1 MSLISYS
8 IKFTLLCNMSNMF
21 LSEKDLVNF
30 KQLESSQNSV
40 ANSIRLLYLEVAKNQ
55 YLCFTNLTQKKTI
68 QLHMEMQPQATNSAI
83 ADAAVIADN
92 AGQTVAPCS
101 IPDMQNNFW
110 LKCPTLLQT
119 ESKSCLMYL

>member
-1 MSLISYS
+1 
-8 IKFTLLCNMSNMF
+8 
-21 LSEKDLVNF
+21 
-30 KQLESSQNSV
+30 
-40 ANSIRLLYLEVAKNQ
+40 
-55 YLCFTNLTQKKTI
+55 
-68 QLHMEMQPQATNSAI
+68 MQPQATNSAI